1 MWNLSKICG
10 VWAQIKICEN
20 LAQFPQTSR
29 RSDSSDNKN
38 NFYNFDIFCICV
50 FLSLCDVHLFLYL
63 YFQSVLF
70 VFLILCKLLDI
81 FPRASA
87 PFRKFHW
94 MMTTIFYSTDFH
106 PPNPHL
112 GVFAQTHGAKT
123 FWHLSTFVWFWPWK
137 YYIPKKRNR
146 MNGKRRKAVLNWFGL
161 FHWE

>member
-38 NFYNFDIFCICV
+38 NFYNFDSFCICV
-50 FLSLCDVHLFLYL
+50 FLSLCDVHLFL

-87 PFRKFHW
+87 RFRKFHW
-94 MMTTIFYSTDFH
+94 MMTTFFYSTDFH
-106 PPNPHL
+106 PPNSHL
-112 GVFAQTHGAKT
+112 GVFAQRHSDTSPLLFDSDLENTT
-123 FWHLSTFVWFWPWK
+123 FL
-137 YYIPKKRNR
+137 KREINR